1 MVLVFLYGTSV
12 ALRAEENFT
21 LSVTAISDWGEPI
34 WHGFDEGDDVGIQHV
49 SNLSYLEGPL
59 ASASAEMTQVALPE
73 LTLPQEKGKTAVAGK
88 KSDSLNAGCGEAA
101 KESGAEAIGDAV
113 FKAEIKILEK
123 LWNIS
128 FEMDMK
134 ENNNTRNTFHFGTFA
149 RLRTPGKKIEIDL
162 DYSREK
168 EDSEEPANR
177 FVLDSRQEWYFNASR
192 WSPYLHNTVKYDKGK
207 EFDTQMEANAGLG
220 YALFSGPISQVKFRV
235 GAGVSREFGRM
246 DEELAPDPLYGLVLK
261 QQITSWHRVS
271 TVLDY
276 FPEWNDLSS
285 YRLKARANWK
295 ILFDTESDLSLN
307 IGASNRY
314 DSETPLRE
322 FEEGVDYNTTL
333 MWAY

>member
-1 MVLVFLYGTSV
+1 MVLVFLCGTSV

-21 LSVTAISDWGEPI
+21 LSVTAIPDWGEPI

-73 LTLPQEKGKTAVAGK
+73 LTLPQEKRKTAVADK
-88 KSDSLNAGCGEAA
+88 NSDSLHAGLGEAA
-101 KESGAEAIGDAV
+101 KESATEAIGDAV

-134 ENNNTRNTFHFGTFA
+134 ENDNIRNTFHVGTLA
-149 RLRTPGKKIEIDL
+149 RLRTPEKKIEIDL
-162 DYSREK
+162 NYSREK